1 MSNPFTNLGA
11 PPEGDDPEG
20 QLRYLRQVMDAFS
33 QTDNPRVKPL
43 GRKLDVALEKMAK
56 KSERGADPETLAR
69 ELHAEVRAL
78 SLQTYELLLTVIN
91 QVRATLRIKLQRGMA
106 GDERLKS
113 EQLQDGL
120 ALYAQGLRKLLSA
133 IKKGN
138 QQGQDEGSEMLQRAS
153 LQLDAIGQQL
163 RT

>member
-1 MSNPFTNLGA
+1 MSHVMSNPFTNLGA

-78 SLQTYELLLTVIN
+78 SLQTYELLLTVL
-91 QVRATLRIKLQRGMA
+91 QLLKPYHFECPSAKPMFEPSLCRASPLFVTASLGAQPHPVQPLAWATLRRNG
-106 GDERLKS
+106 RLPDD
-113 EQLQDGL
+113 Q
-120 ALYAQGLRKLLSA
+120 
-133 IKKGN
+133 
-138 QQGQDEGSEMLQRAS
+138 
-153 LQLDAIGQQL
+153 
-163 RT
+163 